1 MATRV
6 VAREEQLKDRIR
18 AEQRLERAE
27 TVDAWLDPAASDGA
41 AFDAFR
47 RDALARRAHWDAFAD
62 GVPHHPGG
70 RLVSFTFG
78 PERLP
83 AGRDAVVAWLRE
95 HPFVRRVEIP

>member
-1 MATRV
+1 
-6 VAREEQLKDRIR
+6 LSDLLR
-18 AEQRLERAE
+18 AEVRGGRAA

-47 RDALARRAHWDAFAD
+47 RDALALRAHWDAFAA

-95 HPFVRRVEIP
+95 HPFVRRVELL